1 MKEPITFI
9 ADKVKMNGPK
19 VDGTF
24 TISFDTG
31 EYAWD
36 LIKDLPNLNGES
48 IVVSVSK
55 YTK

>member
-1 MKEPITFI
+1 MNEPIIFI
-9 ADKVKMNGPK
+9 ADKIKMNGPK

-31 EYAWD
+31 EYSWD
-36 LIKDLPNLNGES
+36 LIKNLPNLNGES

>member
-1 MKEPITFI
+1 MDKPITFI
-9 ADKVKMNGPK
+9 ADKVKLNGPK
-19 VDGTF
+19 LDGTF

-31 EYAWD
+31 DYAWN